1 MLLNCDEFPPAVPCM
16 TALEQMAFMLEN
28 GSPLTADE
36 RALWLASLTNDVTG
50 DYYEHISTRTIMQFA
65 EFIGLA
71 TAREPGEDDDA
82 RMARIVGQFTER
94 QRMFATHCVAAS
106 ADYLVMKVREA
117 HSDIHHFFDA
127 NNDGLRVLINTRELF
142 WSVGITATVRY
153 QKLFVIPRSPE
164 ASYMGCRPIP
174 VDSLQDLY
182 DNQAEL
188 MKFYGDRHMMKERKP
203 WDTRIAPATST

>member
-1 MLLNCDEFPPAVPCM
+1 MLNCDELPPAEPCM
-16 TALEQMAFMLEN
+16 SALDQMAFMLEN

-36 RALWLASLTNDVTG
+36 RALWLASRTNDVTG

-65 EFIGLA
+65 EFIGLE
-71 TAREPGEDDDA
+71 TAREPGENDDD

-106 ADYLVMKVREA
+106 ADYLVMKMREA
-117 HSDIHHFFDA
+117 HNDIQHYFDVSPDDLSELV
-127 NNDGLRVLINTRELF
+127 NVRELF
-142 WSVGITATVRY
+142 WSVGITVTVRF

-164 ASYMGCRPIP
+164 VSDKGCQPIP

-188 MKFYGDRHMMKERKP
+188 VKFYGDRHMMKDRKP